1 MDEPR
6 RRRKSVTSISSDCQ
20 DDVVEDELLLCSWRF
35 EVGPEASRI
44 GGY

>member
-20 DDVVEDELLLCSWRF
+20 DDVVEDELPAMFL
-35 EVGPEASRI
+35 EI
-44 GGY
+44 